1 MHKSVHNLIQIEK
14 EIQSN
19 IINLDT
25 TTKSPKIIA
34 VSKTHPVASILPLI
48 NHGHLDFGENKVQEA
63 IDKWSDIK
71 NKKNSIKLHL
81 IGRLQTNKVK
91 FALKIFDYIHS
102 LDSEKLAN
110 KIADEQQKYKKK
122 PKIFIQ
128 VNMGNEDQKSGIDKR
143 NLNDFYKFC
152 KNLNLDIIGTMC
164 IPPNDGYTE
173 KYFSEMSD
181 LNKELNF
188 KELSMGMSGDYL
200 EAIRYNAT
208 YVRVGSKIFGIR
220 D

>member
-25 TTKSPKIIA
+25 ITKSPKIIA
-34 VSKTHPVASILPLI
+34 VSKTHPMASILPLI

-71 NKKNSIKLHL
+71 NKKNNIKLHL

-110 KIADEQQKYKKK
+110 KIADEQQKQKKK

-128 VNMGNEDQKSGIDKR
+128 VNVGNEDQKSGIDKR

-164 IPPNDGYTE
+164 IPPNDGNTK

-181 LNKELNF
+181 TNKELNF

-208 YVRVGSKIFGIR
+208 YVRVGSKIFGSR
-220 D
+220 T

>member
-34 VSKTHPVASILPLI
+34 VSKTHPIASISPLI

-110 KIADEQQKYKKK
+110 KISDEQTKQGKK

-128 VNMGNEDQKSGIDKR
+128 VNIGNEDQKSGINKERLD
-143 NLNDFYKFC
+143 DFYKFC

-164 IPPNDGYTE
+164 IPPNNKNTE
-173 KYFSEMSD
+173 KFFFEMS
-181 LNKELNF
+181 NINQKLNF
-188 KELSMGMSGDYL
+188 KELSMGMSEDYL
-200 EAIRYNAT
+200 EAIKNSAT
-208 YVRVGSKIFGIR
+208 YVRVGSKIFGSR
-220 D
+220 T

>member
-1 MHKSVHNLIQIEK
+1 MHKSVYNLIQIEK

-25 TTKSPKIIA
+25 ITKSPKIIA
-34 VSKTHPVASILPLI
+34 VSKTHPIDSILPLI

-110 KIADEQQKYKKK
+110 KISDEQIKQGKK

-128 VNMGNEDQKSGIDKR
+128 VNIGNEDQKSGINKERLD
-143 NLNDFYKFC
+143 DFYKFC

-164 IPPNDGYTE
+164 IPPNNGNTE
-173 KYFSEMSD
+173 KFFFEMSKV
-181 LNKELNF
+181 NQKLNF
-188 KELSMGMSGDYL
+188 TELSMGMSGDYL
-200 EAIRYNAT
+200 EAIKNRAT
-208 YVRVGSKIFGIR
+208 YVRVGSKIFGNR
-220 D
+220 T

>member
-25 TTKSPKIIA
+25 ITKSPKIIA
-34 VSKTHPVASILPLI
+34 VSKTHPIASILPLI

-71 NKKNSIKLHL
+71 NKKNNIKLHL

-110 KIADEQQKYKKK
+110 KISDEQIKQGKK

-128 VNMGNEDQKSGIDKR
+128 VNIGNEDQKSGINKERLD
-143 NLNDFYKFC
+143 DFYKFC

-164 IPPNDGYTE
+164 IPPNNGNTE
-173 KYFSEMSD
+173 KFFFEMSKV
-181 LNKELNF
+181 NQKLNF
-188 KELSMGMSGDYL
+188 TELSMGMSGDYL
-200 EAIRYNAT
+200 EAIKNRAT
-208 YVRVGSKIFGIR
+208 YVRVGSKIFGSR
-220 D
+220 A